1 MAPHAFKQYFSFY
14 LVTHAALLVATVDNM
29 PSCKLSFILGEG
41 VVSLSEGVFKARAS
55 IFTFKMPWRHEICLL
70 SATTLIETISQKIL
84 AKPQQKNAKRFTS
97 DQTLLSLKN
106 AAFT

>member
-14 LVTHAALLVATVDNM
+14 LITHAAVLVATVDYV
-29 PSCKLSFILGEG
+29 SLELSFILGEG
-41 VVSLSEGVFKARAS
+41 VGSLSEGVFKARAS
-55 IFTFKMPWRHEICLL
+55 TFTFKMPWRHEICLL
-70 SATTLIETISQKIL
+70 SATTLIKTISQKIL

-97 DQTLLSLKN
+97 VQTLPSLKN